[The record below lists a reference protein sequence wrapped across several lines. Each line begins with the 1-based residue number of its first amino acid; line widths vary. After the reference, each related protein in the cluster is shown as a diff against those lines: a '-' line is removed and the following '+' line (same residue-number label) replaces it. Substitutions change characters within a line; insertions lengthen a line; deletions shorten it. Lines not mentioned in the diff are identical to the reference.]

1 MPEFT
6 YEESDNYLLA
16 QMASGA
22 SDGKLKRDYF
32 DCLRGIKDVGMD
44 NGSRL
49 WLDILTTELEKRGLM
64 KDGRVINKKEEL

>member
-16 QMASGA
+16 QMASGS

-32 DCLRGIKDVGMD
+32 DCLRGIRECGMD
-44 NGSRL
+44 SGSRL
-49 WLDILTTELEKRGLM
+49 WLDILTTELEKRKLIVG
-64 KDGRVINKKEEL
+64 GRIVNKKV